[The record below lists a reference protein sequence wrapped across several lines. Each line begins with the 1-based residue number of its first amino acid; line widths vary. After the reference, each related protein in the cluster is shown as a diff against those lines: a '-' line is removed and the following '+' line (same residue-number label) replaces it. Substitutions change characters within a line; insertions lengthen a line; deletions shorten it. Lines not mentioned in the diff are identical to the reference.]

1 MAYRLTY
8 TSTRP
13 DTSEDWYFF
22 KEGADAGFET
32 NSTHFRNWL
41 DARSDVTVTL
51 TVAEDNLSFKWELD
65 FADEDEVETVGGL
78 VFSKINR
85 IPKSNEEFNIDDIVN
100 IKVLRASERKILT
113 VQIRKIVN

>member
-13 DTSEDWYFF
+13 DTTKDWYFF
-22 KEGADAGFET
+22 AEDADSGFET
-32 NSTHFRNWL
+32 NGTHFRTWL

-65 FADEDEVETVGGL
+65 FADEDAYDAFVVDRDALFTSAPYSGTAHLSETAYTDYLTANSMTAETTTAEV
-78 VFSKINR
+78 
-85 IPKSNEEFNIDDIVN
+85 
-100 IKVLRASERKILT
+100 
-113 VQIRKIVN
+113 

>member
-65 FADEDEVETVGGL
+65 FADET
-78 VFSKINR
+78 
-85 IPKSNEEFNIDDIVN
+85 
-100 IKVLRASERKILT
+100 A
-113 VQIRKIVN
+113 

>member
-13 DTSEDWYFF
+13 DTTKDWYFF
-22 KEGADAGFET
+22 AEDADSGFET
-32 NSTHFRNWL
+32 NGTHFRNWL

-65 FADEDEVETVGGL
+65 FADEDAYDAFVVDRDALFASAPYSGTAHLSETAYTDYLTDNSMTAETTTAEV
-78 VFSKINR
+78 
-85 IPKSNEEFNIDDIVN
+85 
-100 IKVLRASERKILT
+100 
-113 VQIRKIVN
+113 

>member
-13 DTSEDWYFF
+13 DTSADWYFF
-22 KEGADAGFET
+22 YETADAGFET
-32 NSTHFRNWL
+32 NATHFRNWL

-65 FADEDEVETVGGL
+65 FADETAYDAFVVDRTAYL
-78 VFSKINR
+78 PLLLTMALPIY
-85 IPKSNEEFNIDDIVN
+85 
-100 IKVLRASERKILT
+100 RKQLTWITYLLT
-113 VQIRKIVN
+113 V

>member
-13 DTSEDWYFF
+13 DTSADWYFF
-22 KEGADAGFET
+22 YETADAGFET
-32 NSTHFRNWL
+32 NATHFRNWL

-65 FADEDEVETVGGL
+65 FADETAYDAFVVDRTALFTAAPYNGTAHLQETAYLDYLSTNSMTGAETPAGGAEV
-78 VFSKINR
+78 
-85 IPKSNEEFNIDDIVN
+85 
-100 IKVLRASERKILT
+100 
-113 VQIRKIVN
+113 

>member
-65 FADEDEVETVGGL
+65 FADETAYDAYVVERDALFTDAPYNGTAHLSETAYTDYLTANSMTAEITVGE
-78 VFSKINR
+78 V
-85 IPKSNEEFNIDDIVN
+85 
-100 IKVLRASERKILT
+100 
-113 VQIRKIVN
+113 

>member
-1 MAYRLTY
+1 MAYTLTY

-22 KEGADAGFET
+22 KEGADAGVET

-51 TVAEDNLSFKWELD
+51 TVAEDNLLEPMCSFYL
-65 FADEDEVETVGGL
+65 
-78 VFSKINR
+78 FSKG
-85 IPKSNEEFNIDDIVN
+85 SYSSFAF
-100 IKVLRASERKILT
+100 LYGF
-113 VQIRKIVN
+113 